1 VIDGGAGFGN
11 GRLLPAGPLREPI
24 AAAAA
29 RCQAAVLIGE
39 DAKDARAA
47 LPSGIPLF
55 AAKLVQDLGDLAPG
69 TDYLAFAGIG
79 RPEKF
84 FAGLRA
90 SGVSLRATQAFPD
103 HHAYAERDLARL
115 LERAAASG
123 LRLVTTPKD
132 AVRLPPAWRERVDVA
147 GVTLSWEDP
156 GQIDALLNQ
165 ALQ

>member
-1 VIDGGAGFGN
+1 M
-11 GRLLPAGPLREPI
+11 
-24 AAAAA
+24 
-29 RCQAAVLIGE
+29 
-39 DAKDARAA
+39 
-47 LPSGIPLF
+47 
-55 AAKLVQDLGDLAPG
+55 QDLGDLAPG

-90 SGVSLRATQAFPD
+90 SGVCSAPRRPFPITMPMPSGI
-103 HHAYAERDLARL
+103 LARL